1 MKPKLWQT
9 ACSQKPLR
17 LKGATKSIGE
27 LTQDEFLRI
36 LGPDQGSSRDG
47 SRVAVG
53 RSTRD
58 SCVNVVDGKLQV
70 NGSDEFRRTVEVAY
84 EAKKTP
90 SSGFG
95 SAPYRPEPKPEPEP
109 TLSKLMPKTQEPVIE
124 EFDVGYYWNE
134 HHQSKDAIYKKL
146 YGPEANFQQQSMF
159 ERNNEHLQDMVL
171 PGELV
176 ILANEPKTLAE
187 KDRLILLK
195 TQAKE
200 ASEGIQKLTPAE
212 ATTLYRNFEIFDFI
226 STQDLAMP
234 SAAFGGVSSAVSQR
248 FKDLHDTIKQIDT
261 LYVQHIQDAKGG
273 RLSPAFYEQRKIL
286 FSKLDNSLEKLTL
299 KSLRIPEYNQL
310 KHRLGLSTKSLTH
323 NWRTVSRHGE
333 VSALGQRLNSMSKY
347 VKGAEKIGYIGVG
360 LDAVTGLKSIV
371 PACSEGISEE
381 CTVISLR
388 ETAKVYGSYVGG
400 SWGATAGSTIL
411 VSGVSAVA
419 LVLGVTVSAPVIA
432 VASVSGAVVGGFYGG
447 SVAGDFAGDIFETS
461 TKEIIRIVG
470 ELK

>member
-1 MKPKLWQT
+1 M
-9 ACSQKPLR
+9 
-17 LKGATKSIGE
+17 ATKSIGE

-47 SRVAVG
+47 SRVAVS

-70 NGSDEFRRTVEVAY
+70 NGSDEFRRTVEAAY

-95 SAPYRPEPKPEPEP
+95 SAPYRPEPIPEPEP

-134 HHQSKDAIYKKL
+134 YHQSKDAIYKKL

-159 ERNNEHLQDMVL
+159 ERYNEHLQDMVL

-212 ATTLYRNFEIFDFI
+212 AEILKAHIDLFDYLAA
-226 STQDLAMP
+226 QDLSTP
-234 SAAFGGVSSAVSQR
+234 SAAFGGISTAISQR
-248 FKDLHDTIKQIDT
+248 LTDLHNTLNQINL
-261 LYVQHIQDAKGG
+261 LYVTHAEASKGS
-273 RLSPAFYEQRKIL
+273 RLAPEFYSQRQAL
-286 FSKLDNSLEKLTL
+286 FNKLDNILEKMTMSSI
-299 KSLRIPEYNQL
+299 KIPQYDKL
-310 KHRLGLSTKSLTH
+310 KHRLGLSTKSVTH
-323 NWRTVSRHGE
+323 NWRTVSRYGE
-333 VSALGQRLNSMSKY
+333 VPALGYRLKSISTY
-347 VKGAEKIGYIGVG
+347 VKGVNKLGWVSVG
-360 LDAVTGLKSIV
+360 LDSFSALNTASKACTDGIGQQCLSIS
-371 PACSEGISEE
+371 A
-381 CTVISLR
+381 R
-388 ETAKVYGSYVGG
+388 EAGRVYGSFIGG
-400 SWGATAGSTIL
+400 SWGASTGASL
-411 VSGVSAVA
+411 AVTGA
-419 LVLGVTVSAPVIA
+419 TTIAIVVGGTLSAPVVA
-432 VASVSGAVVGGFYGG
+432 VVAVSGAVVGGYYGG
-447 SVAGDFAGDIFETS
+447 DFVGNAAGKIAEATTNGIYEV
-461 TKEIIRIVG
+461 IRMVG
-470 ELK
+470 KK

>member
-1 MKPKLWQT
+1 M
-9 ACSQKPLR
+9 
-17 LKGATKSIGE
+17 ATKSIGE

-70 NGSDEFRRTVEVAY
+70 NGSDEFRRTVEAAY

-200 ASEGIQKLTPAE
+200 ASEGIQQLTPEE
-212 ATTLYRNFEIFDFI
+212 ATTVHRHFALLDTIAA
-226 STQDLAMP
+226 QDLSTP
-234 SAAFGGVSSAVSQR
+234 SAAFGIISTVVAKRLNDLNAILGEINTLHVAYAGASKGSRSLPPEFYIQR
-248 FKDLHDTIKQIDT
+248 Q
-261 LYVQHIQDAKGG
+261 
-273 RLSPAFYEQRKIL
+273 IL
-286 FSKLDNSLEKLTL
+286 FGQLDNALNKLTL
-299 KSLRIPEYNQL
+299 TGVKIPESAKI
-310 KHRLGLSTKSLTH
+310 KHRLGLSTKSIIH

-333 VSALGQRLNSMSKY
+333 VSALGSRMNHISKLA
-347 VKGAEKIGYIGVG
+347 KGAGRLGILSIA
-360 LDAVTGLKSIV
+360 LDGATFAS
-371 PACSEGISEE
+371 
-381 CTVISLR
+381 R
-388 ETAKVYGSYVGG
+388 SYVACTSGNTCEQTTVQEFGRFSGG
-400 SWGATAGSTIL
+400 VIVGS
-411 VSGVSAVA
+411 A
-419 LVLGVTVSAPVIA
+419 
-432 VASVSGAVVGGFYGG
+432 GAVVGATSATVVASGIAIGLGVTLAAPVVSLVALVGAGAGG
-447 SVAGDFAGDIFETS
+447 YLAGGIGGDIGAKELPNIYEQGKS
-461 TKEIIRIVG
+461 KAAEIIREVKIIWG
-470 ELK
+470 N